1 MKVLHVITG
10 LDAGGAE
17 LQLAMILR
25 HTRHESD
32 VVTLYNPGPVAEM
45 IREQGTS
52 VRDIGMQRNTE
63 LPALLRLRKII
74 KEGRY
79 DVVHT
84 HLYRAQIY
92 ARPAARLA
100 GTPVVLTTEHSIGET
115 HIERRKMTRSVR
127 GLYLTSERFSD
138 ATIAVSDIVKDR
150 LVRWGV
156 RPGKITV
163 IPNGVDTDDLGYDAD
178 ARVRVR
184 EQFGLAPDTYVIGAL
199 GRLDPN
205 KRVDLTM
212 EAARPLLGDRCKI
225 LVIGRGE
232 DQARL
237 EAAAKRLGVTEHVIF
252 GGYQKDTTA
261 MLAAFD
267 LYVAASLQETF
278 GLSVLEALASGLPVL
293 YTTCPALDG
302 IQTERARMVAG
313 TPEALGDEIRK
324 EVETGPRPRVAD
336 GTVFDRYG
344 IESVVRRIDDL
355 YEQILATRP
364 RRAQRTVARRR
375 PEAASRTATPEVSA
389 AGPSGKG
396 AV

>member
-25 HTRHESD
+25 RTRHESD
-32 VVTLYNPGPVAEM
+32 VVTLYNPGPVAEL
-45 IREQGTS
+45 ITAQGTT
-52 VRDIGMQRNTE
+52 VRNIGMQRNTE
-63 LPALLRLRKII
+63 LPALMRLRKLI
-74 KEGRY
+74 KDGQY
-79 DVVHT
+79 DVVHA
-84 HLYRAQIY
+84 HLYRAQVY

-115 HIERRKMTRSVR
+115 HIERRKMTRGVR
-127 GLYLTSERFSD
+127 ALYLSSEMFSD

-156 RPGKITV
+156 RPGKVTV
-163 IPNGVDTDDLGYDAD
+163 IPNGVDTDELGFDAE
-178 ARVRVR
+178 ARERVRA
-184 EQFGLAPDTYVIGAL
+184 QFGLSPQTYVIGAL

-212 EAARPLLGDRCKI
+212 EAAAPMLGEKCKI

-232 DQARL
+232 DQSRL

-252 GGYQKDTTA
+252 GGYQSDTTA

-313 TPEALGDEIRK
+313 TPDALRDEIRK
-324 EVETGPRPRVAD
+324 EFDTGPRPRVAD
-336 GTVFDRYG
+336 NKVFARYG
-344 IESVVRRIDDL
+344 IESVVSRIDDL
-355 YEQILATRP
+355 YEKILEARP
-364 RRAQRTVARRR
+364 SRAQRKVARHRSA
-375 PEAASRTATPEVSA
+375 AASRKANPSA
-389 AGPSGKG
+389 LSNEGTG
-396 AV
+396 

>member
-25 HTRHESD
+25 RTRHESD

-45 IREQGTS
+45 ITEQGTT
-52 VRDIGMQRNTE
+52 VRNIGMQRNTE
-63 LPALLRLRKII
+63 LPALLRLRKMI
-74 KEGRY
+74 KDGQY

-84 HLYRAQIY
+84 HLYRAQVY

-115 HIERRKMTRSVR
+115 HIERRKMTRGVR
-127 GLYLTSERFSD
+127 ALYLSSEMFSD

-156 RPGKITV
+156 RSGKVTI
-163 IPNGVDTDDLGYDAD
+163 IPNGVDTDELGFDAEARD
-178 ARVRVR
+178 RVRA
-184 EQFGLAPDTYVIGAL
+184 QFGISPETYVIGAL

-212 EAARPLLGDRCKI
+212 EAAAPMLGEKCKI

-232 DQARL
+232 DQSRL

-252 GGYQKDTTA
+252 GGYQSDTTA

-313 TPEALGDEIRK
+313 TPDALRDEIRK
-324 EVETGPRPRVAD
+324 EFDTGPRPRVAD
-336 GTVFDRYG
+336 NKVFARYG
-344 IESVVRRIDDL
+344 IGSVVSRIDDL
-355 YEQILATRP
+355 YEKILEARP
-364 RRAQRTVARRR
+364 SRAQRKVARRR
-375 PEAASRTATPEVSA
+375 SAAASRQANPAAVSNE
-389 AGPSGKG
+389 GTG
-396 AV
+396 

>member
-25 HTRHESD
+25 RTRHESD
-32 VVTLYNPGPVAEM
+32 VVTLYNPGPVAEL
-45 IREQGTS
+45 ITAQGGT
-52 VRDIGMQRNTE
+52 VRNLGMQRNTE
-63 LPALLRLRKII
+63 LPALLRLRKLI
-74 KEGRY
+74 KDGQY

-115 HIERRKMTRSVR
+115 HIERRKMTRGVR
-127 GLYLTSERFSD
+127 ALYLSSEMFSD

-156 RPGKITV
+156 RPGKVTV
-163 IPNGVDTDDLGYDAD
+163 IPNGVDTDELGFDAEARD
-178 ARVRVR
+178 RVRA
-184 EQFGLAPDTYVIGAL
+184 QFGISPKTYVIGAL

-212 EAARPLLGDRCKI
+212 EAAAPMLGEKCKI

-232 DQARL
+232 DQPRL
-237 EAAAKRLGVTEHVIF
+237 EAAAKRLGVTDHVIF
-252 GGYQKDTTA
+252 GGYQSDTTA

-313 TPEALGDEIRK
+313 TPDALRDEIRK
-324 EVETGPRPRVAD
+324 EFDTGPRPRVAD
-336 GTVFDRYG
+336 NKVFARYG
-344 IESVVRRIDDL
+344 IESVVSRIDDL
-355 YEQILATRP
+355 YEKILEARP
-364 RRAQRTVARRR
+364 SRVQRKVARRR
-375 PEAASRTATPEVSA
+375 PAAASRKANQAIP
-389 AGPSGKG
+389 
-396 AV
+396 

>member
-1 MKVLHVITG
+1 MFMKVLHVITG

-25 HTRHESD
+25 RTRHESD
-32 VVTLYNPGPVAEM
+32 VVTLYNPGPVADM
-45 IREQGTS
+45 ITAQGTT
-52 VRDIGMQRNTE
+52 VRNIGMQRNTE
-63 LPALLRLRKII
+63 LPALMRLRKLI
-74 KEGRY
+74 KDGQY
-79 DVVHT
+79 DVVHA
-84 HLYRAQIY
+84 HLYRAQVY

-127 GLYLTSERFSD
+127 ALYLSSEMFSD

-156 RPGKITV
+156 RPGKVTI
-163 IPNGVDTDDLGYDAD
+163 IPNGVDTDELGFDAE
-178 ARVRVR
+178 ARERVRA
-184 EQFGLAPDTYVIGAL
+184 QFGISPQTYVIGAL

-212 EAARPLLGDRCKI
+212 EAAAPMLGEKCKI

-232 DQARL
+232 DQPRL
-237 EAAAKRLGVTEHVIF
+237 EAAAKRLGVTENVIF
-252 GGYQKDTTA
+252 GGYQSDTTA

-313 TPEALGDEIRK
+313 TADALRDEIRK
-324 EVETGPRPRVAD
+324 EFDTGPRPRVAD
-336 GTVFDRYG
+336 NKVFARYG
-344 IESVVRRIDDL
+344 IESVVSRIDDL
-355 YEQILATRP
+355 YEKILEARP
-364 RRAQRTVARRR
+364 SRAQRKVARHRSA
-375 PEAASRTATPEVSA
+375 AASPKANPSA
-389 AGPSGKG
+389 
-396 AV
+396 

>member
-25 HTRHESD
+25 RTRHESD
-32 VVTLYNPGPVAEM
+32 VVTLYNPGPVADL
-45 IREQGTS
+45 ITAQGTT
-52 VRDIGMQRNTE
+52 VRNIGMQRNTE
-63 LPALLRLRKII
+63 LPALMRLRKLI
-74 KEGRY
+74 KDGQY
-79 DVVHT
+79 DVVHA

-127 GLYLTSERFSD
+127 ALYLSSEMFSD

-156 RPGKITV
+156 RPGKVTI
-163 IPNGVDTDDLGYDAD
+163 IPNGVDTDELGFDAE
-178 ARVRVR
+178 ARERVRA
-184 EQFGLAPDTYVIGAL
+184 QFGISPQTYVIGAL

-212 EAARPLLGDRCKI
+212 EAAAPMLGEKCKI

-232 DQARL
+232 DQPRL

-252 GGYQKDTTA
+252 GGYQSDTTA

-313 TPEALGDEIRK
+313 TPDALRDEIRK
-324 EVETGPRPRVAD
+324 EFDTGPRPRVAD
-336 GTVFDRYG
+336 NKVFARYG
-344 IESVVRRIDDL
+344 IESVVSRIDDL
-355 YEQILATRP
+355 YEKILEARP
-364 RRAQRTVARRR
+364 SRAQRKVARRR
-375 PEAASRTATPEVSA
+375 SAGASRKANPSA
-389 AGPSGKG
+389 LSNEGTG
-396 AV
+396 

>member
-1 MKVLHVITG
+1 MFMKVLHVITG

-25 HTRHESD
+25 RTRHESD
-32 VVTLYNPGPVAEM
+32 VVTLYNPGPVAEL
-45 IREQGTS
+45 ITAQGTT
-52 VRDIGMQRNTE
+52 VRNIGMQRNTE
-63 LPALLRLRKII
+63 LPALMRLRKLI
-74 KEGRY
+74 KDGQY
-79 DVVHT
+79 DVVHA
-84 HLYRAQIY
+84 HLYRAQVY

-115 HIERRKMTRSVR
+115 HIERRKMTRGVR
-127 GLYLTSERFSD
+127 ALYLSSEMFSD

-156 RPGKITV
+156 RPGKVTI
-163 IPNGVDTDDLGYDAD
+163 IPNGVDTDELGFDAE
-178 ARVRVR
+178 ARERVRA
-184 EQFGLAPDTYVIGAL
+184 QFGLSPQTYVIGAL

-212 EAARPLLGDRCKI
+212 EAAAPMLGEKCKI

-232 DQARL
+232 DQSRL

-252 GGYQKDTTA
+252 GGYQSDTTA

-313 TPEALGDEIRK
+313 TPDALRDEIRK
-324 EVETGPRPRVAD
+324 EFDTGPRPRVAD
-336 GTVFDRYG
+336 NKVFTRYG
-344 IESVVRRIDDL
+344 IESVVSRIDDL
-355 YEQILATRP
+355 YEKILEARP
-364 RRAQRTVARRR
+364 SRAQRKVARHRSA
-375 PEAASRTATPEVSA
+375 AASRKANPSA
-389 AGPSGKG
+389 LSNEGTG
-396 AV
+396 

>member
-25 HTRHESD
+25 RTRHESD
-32 VVTLYNPGPVAEM
+32 VVTLYNPGPVAEL
-45 IREQGTS
+45 ITAQGGT
-52 VRDIGMQRNTE
+52 VRNLGMQRNTE
-63 LPALLRLRKII
+63 LPALLRLRKLI
-74 KEGRY
+74 KDGQY

-84 HLYRAQIY
+84 HLYRAQVY

-115 HIERRKMTRSVR
+115 HIERRKMTRGVR
-127 GLYLTSERFSD
+127 ALYLSSEMFSD

-156 RPGKITV
+156 RPGKVTV
-163 IPNGVDTDDLGYDAD
+163 IPNGVDTDELGFDAEARD
-178 ARVRVR
+178 RVRA
-184 EQFGLAPDTYVIGAL
+184 QFGISPKTYVIGAL

-212 EAARPLLGDRCKI
+212 EAAAPMLGEKCKI

-232 DQARL
+232 DQQRL
-237 EAAAKRLGVTEHVIF
+237 EAAAKRLGVTDHVIF
-252 GGYQKDTTA
+252 GGYQSDTTA

-313 TPEALGDEIRK
+313 TPDALRDEIRK
-324 EVETGPRPRVAD
+324 EFDTGPRPRVAD
-336 GTVFDRYG
+336 NKVFARYG
-344 IESVVRRIDDL
+344 IESVVSRIDDL
-355 YEQILATRP
+355 YEKILEARP
-364 RRAQRTVARRR
+364 SRAQRKVARRR
-375 PEAASRTATPEVSA
+375 PAGASRKANQAIP
-389 AGPSGKG
+389 
-396 AV
+396 

>member
-25 HTRHESD
+25 RTRHEAD
-32 VVTLYNPGPVAEM
+32 VVTLYNPGPVAEK
-45 IREQGTS
+45 IRAQGTS
-52 VRDIGMQRNTE
+52 VRDIGMKSNTE
-63 LPALLRLRKII
+63 LGALLRLRKII

-115 HIERRKMTRSVR
+115 HIERRKMTRGVQA
-127 GLYLTSERFSD
+127 LYLASEKFSD
-138 ATIAVSDIVKDR
+138 ATIAVSDIVRDR

-163 IPNGVDTDDLGYDAD
+163 IPNGVDTDELGFDPA
-178 ARVRVR
+178 ARGQVRA
-184 EQFGLAPDTYVIGAL
+184 QFGIAPDAYVIGAL

-212 EAARPLLGDRCKI
+212 EAAAPMLGERCKI

-237 EAAAKRLGVTEHVIF
+237 EAAAQRLGVTEHVIF
-252 GGYQKDTTA
+252 GGYQSDTTA

-267 LYVAASLQETF
+267 LYVAASVQETF

-313 TPEALGDEIRK
+313 TADALRDEIRK
-324 EVETGPRPRVAD
+324 EIEAGPRARVAD
-336 GTVFDRYG
+336 TKVFERYG
-344 IESVVRRIDDL
+344 IDSVVRRIDDV
-355 YEQILATRP
+355 YEQVLTERP
-364 RRAQRTVARRR
+364 RRVRRAGR
-375 PEAASRTATPEVSA
+375 SSA
-389 AGPSGKG
+389 
-396 AV
+396 

>member
-25 HTRHESD
+25 RTRHESD
-32 VVTLYNPGPVAEM
+32 VVTLYNPGPVAEL
-45 IREQGTS
+45 ITAQGTT
-52 VRDIGMQRNTE
+52 VRNIGMQRNTE
-63 LPALLRLRKII
+63 LPALMRLRKLI
-74 KEGRY
+74 KDGQY
-79 DVVHT
+79 DVVHA
-84 HLYRAQIY
+84 HLYRAQVY

-115 HIERRKMTRSVR
+115 HIERRKMTRGVR
-127 GLYLTSERFSD
+127 ALYLSSEMFSD

-156 RPGKITV
+156 RPGKVTI
-163 IPNGVDTDDLGYDAD
+163 IPNGVDTDELGFDAE
-178 ARVRVR
+178 ARERVRA
-184 EQFGLAPDTYVIGAL
+184 QFGLSPQTYVIGAL

-212 EAARPLLGDRCKI
+212 EAAAPMLGEKCKI

-232 DQARL
+232 DQSRL

-252 GGYQKDTTA
+252 GGYQSDTTA

-313 TPEALGDEIRK
+313 TPDALRDEIRK
-324 EVETGPRPRVAD
+324 EFDTGPRPRVAD
-336 GTVFDRYG
+336 NKVFARYG
-344 IESVVRRIDDL
+344 IESVVSRIDDL
-355 YEQILATRP
+355 YEKILEARP
-364 RRAQRTVARRR
+364 SRAQRKVARHRSA
-375 PEAASRTATPEVSA
+375 AASRKANPSA
-389 AGPSGKG
+389 LSNEGTG
-396 AV
+396 

>member
-25 HTRHESD
+25 RTRHESD

-45 IREQGTS
+45 ITDQGTT
-52 VRDIGMQRNTE
+52 VRNIGMQRNTE
-63 LPALLRLRKII
+63 LPALMRLRKLI
-74 KEGRY
+74 KDGQY

-115 HIERRKMTRSVR
+115 HIERRKMTRGVR
-127 GLYLTSERFSD
+127 ALYLSSEMFSD

-156 RPGKITV
+156 RPGKVTV
-163 IPNGVDTDDLGYDAD
+163 IPNGVDTDELGFDAEARD
-178 ARVRVR
+178 RVRA
-184 EQFGLAPDTYVIGAL
+184 QFGISPKTYVIGAL

-212 EAARPLLGDRCKI
+212 EAAAPMLGEKCKI

-232 DQARL
+232 DQPRL
-237 EAAAKRLGVTEHVIF
+237 EAAAKRLGVTDHVIF
-252 GGYQKDTTA
+252 GGYQSDTTA

-313 TPEALGDEIRK
+313 TPDALRDEIRK
-324 EVETGPRPRVAD
+324 EFDTGPRPRVAD
-336 GTVFDRYG
+336 NKVFARYG
-344 IESVVRRIDDL
+344 IESVVSRIDDL
-355 YEQILATRP
+355 YEKILEARP
-364 RRAQRTVARRR
+364 SRAQRKVARHR
-375 PEAASRTATPEVSA
+375 PAAASRKANQAIP
-389 AGPSGKG
+389 
-396 AV
+396 

>member
-17 LQLAMILR
+17 LQLAMIMR
-25 HTRHESD
+25 RTRHQSD
-32 VVTLYNPGPVAEM
+32 VVTLYNPGPVADL
-45 IREQGTS
+45 IQSQGTS
-52 VRDIGMQRNTE
+52 VHNLGMQRNTE
-63 LPALLRLRKII
+63 LPALLRLRKLI
-74 KEGRY
+74 KDGQY
-79 DVVHT
+79 DVVHA

-115 HIERRKMTRSVR
+115 HIERRKMTRGVR
-127 GLYLTSERFSD
+127 ALYLASEMFSD

-156 RPGKITV
+156 RAGKITV
-163 IPNGVDTDDLGYDAD
+163 IPNGVDTDELGFDAD
-178 ARVRVR
+178 ARERVR
-184 EQFGLAPDTYVIGAL
+184 AQFGISPQTYVIGAL

-212 EAARPLLGDRCKI
+212 EAAAPMLGDRCKI

-237 EAAAKRLGVTEHVIF
+237 EAAAERLGVTEHVIF
-252 GGYQKDTTA
+252 GGYQSDTTA

-313 TPEALGDEIRK
+313 TVDALRDEIRK
-324 EVETGPRPRVAD
+324 EFETGPRPREAD
-336 GTVFDRYG
+336 SRVFERYG
-344 IESVVRRIDDL
+344 IESVVGRIDSL
-355 YEQILATRP
+355 YERILQTRP
-364 RRAQRTVARRR
+364 RRVQRAVARRR
-375 PEAASRTATPEVSA
+375 PSAASRGQENSSQVT
-389 AGPSGKG
+389 
-396 AV
+396 

>member
-25 HTRHESD
+25 RTRHESD
-32 VVTLYNPGPVAEM
+32 VVTLYNPGPVADL
-45 IREQGTS
+45 ITAQGTT
-52 VRDIGMQRNTE
+52 VRNIGMQRNTE
-63 LPALLRLRKII
+63 LPALMRLRKLI
-74 KEGRY
+74 KDGQY
-79 DVVHT
+79 DVVHA

-115 HIERRKMTRSVR
+115 HIERRKMTRGVR
-127 GLYLTSERFSD
+127 ALYLSSEMFSD

-156 RPGKITV
+156 RPGKVTI
-163 IPNGVDTDDLGYDAD
+163 IPNGVDTDELGFDAE
-178 ARVRVR
+178 ARERVRA
-184 EQFGLAPDTYVIGAL
+184 QFGISPQTYVIGAL

-212 EAARPLLGDRCKI
+212 EAAAPMLGEKCKI

-232 DQARL
+232 DQPRL

-252 GGYQKDTTA
+252 GGYQSDTTA

-313 TPEALGDEIRK
+313 TPDALRDEIRK
-324 EVETGPRPRVAD
+324 EFDTGPRPRVAD
-336 GTVFDRYG
+336 NKVFARYG
-344 IESVVRRIDDL
+344 IESVVSRIDDL
-355 YEQILATRP
+355 YEKILEARP
-364 RRAQRTVARRR
+364 SRAQRKVARRR
-375 PEAASRTATPEVSA
+375 PAAASR
-389 AGPSGKG
+389 
-396 AV
+396 

>member
-25 HTRHESD
+25 RTRHESD
-32 VVTLYNPGPVAEM
+32 VVSLYNPGPVAEL
-45 IREQGTS
+45 ITAQGGT
-52 VRDIGMQRNTE
+52 VRNLGMQRNTE
-63 LPALLRLRKII
+63 LPALLRLRKLI
-74 KEGRY
+74 KDGQY

-115 HIERRKMTRSVR
+115 HIERRKMTRGVR
-127 GLYLTSERFSD
+127 ALYLSSEMFSD

-156 RPGKITV
+156 RPGKVTV
-163 IPNGVDTDDLGYDAD
+163 IPNGVDTDELGFDAEARD
-178 ARVRVR
+178 RVRA
-184 EQFGLAPDTYVIGAL
+184 QFGISPKTYVIGAL

-212 EAARPLLGDRCKI
+212 EAAAPMLGEKCKI

-232 DQARL
+232 DQPRL
-237 EAAAKRLGVTEHVIF
+237 EAAAKRLGVTDHVIF
-252 GGYQKDTTA
+252 GGYQSDTTA

-313 TPEALGDEIRK
+313 TPDALRDEIRK
-324 EVETGPRPRVAD
+324 EFDTGPRPRVAD
-336 GTVFDRYG
+336 NKVFARYG
-344 IESVVRRIDDL
+344 IESVVSRIDDL
-355 YEQILATRP
+355 YEKILEARP
-364 RRAQRTVARRR
+364 SRVQRKVARRR
-375 PEAASRTATPEVSA
+375 PAAASRKANQAIP
-389 AGPSGKG
+389 
-396 AV
+396 